1 MGALTK
7 ESIDRQSDDRVEGL
21 RGMAEGR
28 AIEAEAIVNKCEDR
42 EASVNLYISIRG
54 KKGYI

>member
-1 MGALTK
+1 MST
-7 ESIDRQSDDRVEGL
+7 DRQSDDRAKGL

-28 AIEAEAIVNKCEDR
+28 ATRAEAIVNKCEDR

-54 KKGYI
+54 KKSYI